1 MGIRDLIC
9 VWKHNMGITSL
20 HFVGIIISESQ
31 WDLQQVAH
39 DGDETKLLPH
49 KLILSAR
56 VCTRCKYIFSRK
68 SNMMYYLPIC
78 CFMVENMTNQT
89 LIFVKF
95 WESTV
100 VYPHMFAT

>member
-1 MGIRDLIC
+1 
-9 VWKHNMGITSL
+9 MGITSL

-89 LIFVKF
+89 LIFIKF
-95 WESTV
+95 WDLTG